1 MKRASNPLIIALAIV
16 GACSLLFAA
25 WHLYQHKIAEDQAR
39 TFFSSPP
46 PKGLPDLS
54 HDAPPPPQP

>member
-1 MKRASNPLIIALAIV
+1 MSRGRSSLATILAFIGICIV
-16 GACSLLFAA
+16 LWGA
-25 WHLYQHKIAEDQAR
+25 WHIYQQRVAEDQRKA
-39 TFFSSPP
+39 FFAAPP